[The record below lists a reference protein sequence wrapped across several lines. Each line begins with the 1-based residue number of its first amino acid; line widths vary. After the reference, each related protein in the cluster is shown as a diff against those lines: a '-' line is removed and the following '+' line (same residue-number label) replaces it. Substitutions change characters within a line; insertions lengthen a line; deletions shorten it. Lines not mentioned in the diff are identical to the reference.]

1 MFSRKRLGLLYV
13 LVMGLLL
20 FAACNSDTGANGDG
34 NGEAAEAEN
43 DDMMGDGEMMDDH
56 DDEEDEHMDDE
67 DEHMDDE
74 DEHMDDMGHAHVD
87 PPEEYQG
94 LTNPLEGDSDA
105 IAAGETI
112 YTTNCAT
119 CHGES
124 GQGDGP
130 AAEGL
135 DPKPADFTD
144 QPMMMDLSD
153 GYLFWRVTE
162 GGAFEPF
169 NSAMPAWGQALSE
182 DERWQV
188 ISYIRT
194 LDD

>member
-20 FAACNSDTGANGDG
+20 FAACTSDTGANGDG

-43 DDMMGDGEMMDDH
+43 DDMRGDGEMMDDH
-56 DDEEDEHMDDE
+56 DDED

-119 CHGES
+119 CHGD
-124 GQGDGP
+124 GGMGAGAGAANHDQAPAPIAHTCRMLGD
-130 AAEGL
+130 
-135 DPKPADFTD
+135 D
-144 QPMMMDLSD
+144 
-153 GYLFWRVTE
+153 
-162 GGAFEPF
+162 
-169 NSAMPAWGQALSE
+169 
-182 DERWQV
+182 
-188 ISYIRT
+188 
-194 LDD
+194 